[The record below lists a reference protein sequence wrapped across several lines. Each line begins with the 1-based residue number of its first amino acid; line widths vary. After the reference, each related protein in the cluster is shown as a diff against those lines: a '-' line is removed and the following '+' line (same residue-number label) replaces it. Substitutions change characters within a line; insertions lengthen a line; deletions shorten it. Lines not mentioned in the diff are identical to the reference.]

1 MKVNSE
7 LFYISS
13 DFREHQEELGELAQS
28 IKDNGLISPI
38 TTVLDPDGRYDV
50 IAGRRRFRAMTE
62 FLKMKE
68 LEENIHFLV
77 RDCKDRLVIQL
88 EENLRRKDFMPVE
101 VARLIKQLHL
111 EKIAEHGSADRGRL
125 SSGWSFEN
133 TGALIGRDK
142 GFVSRMLKIADN
154 EELVKNCT
162 SVVEALDT
170 VKKATAKA
178 VLCKVAEERANR
190 MEKSLDYSEVKNYLS
205 DYRNVSALEL
215 LQSLDDESVDF
226 VLTDPPYGINL
237 DKNSGQDYHTVYSDN
252 PEEILATVSACVPE
266 YYRVLK
272 PGKFIV
278 LWTSFTLFAD
288 LLKAMRKA
296 GFFCSSTPLVWAKMN
311 STGVTSD
318 PDRVLGSVAEV
329 AIYGWKGSHAE
340 LNIKGRQNIFP
351 VPIVRGKRIHVAQ
364 KPEALSVEL
373 LDIFSSFGDLVLDTF
388 TGSGS
393 TIRACY
399 LKRRRFIG
407 CELDKDNYNE
417 SITFTMDWF
426 GDLVKEKAE
435 EG

>member
-1 MKVNSE
+1 MKVAADC
-7 LFYISS
+7 FYVSS
-13 DFREHQEELGELAQS
+13 DFREVQEELGELAQS
-28 IKDNGLISPI
+28 IKDNGLINPI
-38 TTVLDPDGRYDV
+38 TVVADPDGRFDV
-50 IAGRRRFRAMTE
+50 VAGRRRFKAMTE
-62 FLKMKE
+62 FLQFAE
-68 LEENIHFLV
+68 LTENIHFLV

-101 VARLIKQLHL
+101 VARLIKQLHM
-111 EKIAEHGSADRGRL
+111 EKISEHGAADRGRL
-125 SSGWSFEN
+125 SNGWSYED
-133 TGALIGRDK
+133 TGKLIGRDK
-142 GFVSRMLKIADN
+142 GFVSKMLKIADN

-170 VKKATAKA
+170 VKKATTKA
-178 VLCKVAEERANR
+178 VLNKVAEERAAR
-190 MEKSLDYSEVKNYLS
+190 MEKSLDYSEVKNFLR
-205 DYRNVSALEL
+205 DYQNSSAMEL
-215 LQSLDDESVDF
+215 LTALDSESVDF

-237 DKNSGQDYHTVYSDN
+237 DKNSGQDYHTVYADD
-252 PEEILATVSACVPE
+252 PEMILATVSECIPE

-288 LLKAMRKA
+288 LLKVMRKE
-296 GFFCSSTPLVWAKMN
+296 GFFCSSTPLVWVKMN

-340 LNIKGRQNIFP
+340 LNIKGRQNTFP

-364 KPEALSVEL
+364 KPEALSNEL
-373 LDIFSSFGDLVLDTF
+373 LEIFSSFGDLVLDTF

-407 CELDKDNYNE
+407 CEMDKDNYNN

-426 GDLVKEKAE
+426 GELVPDTAD
-435 EG
+435 